1 MQENFF
7 FFPFENCECKI
18 RLQMT
23 ALLAIPHADP
33 QCSRVL
39 LIPPL
44 TSTLFLLTSADGRPS
59 KGFQQNMRGK
69 VRRVKVK
76 ED

>member
-1 MQENFF
+1 
-7 FFPFENCECKI
+7 
-18 RLQMT
+18 MT

-33 QCSRVL
+33 QCSYVL

-44 TSTLFLLTSADGRPS
+44 TSTLLLLTSADVRPS
-59 KGFQQNMRGK
+59 KGFQHNMRGK